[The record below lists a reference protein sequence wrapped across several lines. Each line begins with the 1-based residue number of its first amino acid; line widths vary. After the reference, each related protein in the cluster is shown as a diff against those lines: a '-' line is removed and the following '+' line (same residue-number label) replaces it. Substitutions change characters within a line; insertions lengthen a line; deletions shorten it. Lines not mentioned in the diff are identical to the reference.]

1 MENPRT
7 VAGSITRK
15 AAEGRDLSLTDDQQ
29 FERPTGSVEPPVPDS
44 LPQPLLTEAASGPP
58 AGFPAPTLPRDPVW
72 NGWDVLLLA
81 FLTIVAV
88 IVAEFLTAMAAW
100 IFIYRHQSF
109 RDLVQKP
116 ALDLLG
122 EGLGYIPVAACMFFL
137 VEGKY
142 RTPFWKAIKWNW
154 PGRSALKWLGI
165 GVLTVIIDLI
175 GRYLPMPKSSPF
187 EQFFASPTDAYL
199 MAAFAVTVG
208 PLMEELF
215 FRGFLY
221 PVLARW
227 TGVVPAIILTAL
239 PFGLLHYLQY
249 RSWSAVLLIML
260 VGVVLGIVR
269 EVTNSVGAS
278 FLVHVGY
285 NGTLMVLA
293 ALATDGFRHMEK
305 AAVVSS

>member
-1 MENPRT
+1 
-7 VAGSITRK
+7 VAE
-15 AAEGRDLSLTDDQQ
+15 A
-29 FERPTGSVEPPVPDS
+29 
-44 LPQPLLTEAASGPP
+44 LPQPSPAEGPP
-58 AGFPAPTLPRDPVW
+58 APLPAFSTPVPSRDPVW
-72 NGWDVLLLA
+72 SGWDVLLLA
-81 FLTIVAV
+81 FFTIVAV
-88 IVAEFLTAMAAW
+88 VVAEFLTAVVAW
-100 IFIYRHQSF
+100 MIYPHQSF
-109 RDLVQKP
+109 RDLVQRP
-116 ALDLLG
+116 SLNLLA

-154 PGRSALKWLGI
+154 PGRSALKWLGV
-165 GVLTVIIDLI
+165 GVLTVVIDLV

-187 EQFFASPTDAYL
+187 EQFFASPGDAYL
-199 MAAFAVTVG
+199 MAAFAVTLG

-227 TGVVPAIILTAL
+227 TGVVPAILLTAL

-260 VGVVLGIVR
+260 VGVVLGVVR
-269 EVTNSVGAS
+269 EVTQSVGAS

-293 ALATDGFRHMEK
+293 AIATDGFRHMEK
-305 AAVVSS
+305 AVLVPS